1 MKYAKSLSE
10 AATTLQLPYNQIYRH
25 KHAPEFQ
32 KTSKGYNVDR
42 IGQYIAEYDARR
54 EEEAKAESLI
64 QSEDELIEKQ
74 IKLETAKHK
83 CKLLELEIKK
93 KEGILVDVNLVLET
107 RTKEYS
113 LLRKNLTEMVQKLP
127 IEIAEKD
134 EETCRIR
141 LNEAIN
147 NVLSE
152 LSEFITDDWEDVSEA
167 QETDIEEE
175 L

>member
-1 MKYAKSLSE
+1 MKFAKSLSE
-10 AATTLQLPYNQIYRH
+10 AATVLQLPYNQIYRH

-32 KTSKGYNVDR
+32 KTSKGYDIDR
-42 IGQYIAEYDARR
+42 IGQYIADYDIKR
-54 EEEAKAESLI
+54 EEEAKAETLI

-93 KEGILVDVNLVLET
+93 KEGILVDVNLVLES

-141 LNEAIN
+141 LNDAIN

-167 QETDIEEE
+167 QEIEMDEE

>member
-1 MKYAKSLSE
+1 MKYTKSLSE
-10 AATTLQLPYNQIYRH
+10 AAGVLGLPYNQVYRH
-25 KHAPEFQ
+25 KHQPEFQ
-32 KTSKGYNVDR
+32 KTSRGYSVEKIADYFAELDR
-42 IGQYIAEYDARR
+42 RK
-54 EEEAKAESLI
+54 EEEAAAEVLI
-64 QSEDELIEKQ
+64 NSEDELLEKQ

-93 KEGILVDVNLVLET
+93 KEGILIDVNLVLES

-147 NVLSE
+147 NVLSQ
-152 LSEFITDDWEDVSEA
+152 LSEFITDNWEDVSET